1 MKPVKNFLII
11 LFLTLFCLYLNLPD
25 QLSWPK
31 NFLGQ
36 NFDGQINIPHPTLSL
51 AGWQIPTR
59 YPLRLGLDLAGGSHL
74 VFEAQT
80 QDLPEEEKSRLS
92 ESLIENIRRRID
104 IYGVSESLVQS
115 AWEEESLRVIVELPG
130 VEDTQEAIN
139 LVGQTAQLDFRR
151 QIDEASA
158 SAGFVSTDLTGA
170 DLESSGVDFNPN
182 TNQPVVTLE
191 FTSQGK
197 DKFAQITQ
205 EVRGQILAIFLD
217 EVPLSFP
224 VVEEPITQGQA
235 LISGDFSL
243 EEAKKLSAQL
253 NAGALPVS
261 LDLISQKTV
270 EATLGNQAI
279 QKSIRAGMVGLAAVL
294 IFILAFY
301 GKLGLLTCFS
311 LFIYTLVSFF
321 LYRAIPITLTLPGIA
336 GFVLSVGMAVDSNIV
351 IFERIRAQKRS
362 GKSGRVAQELAFG
375 KAWESIKDA
384 NICTLIVG
392 FVLFNPF
399 DWSFL
404 PLAGMVRG
412 FALTL
417 SLGVIVSLF
426 TGIIVTRNLM
436 RVFSRNTN

>member
-1 MKPVKNFLII
+1 MKPIKVFIVI
-11 LFLTLFCLYLNLPD
+11 LFLVIFFIYINLPN
-25 QLSWPK
+25 QISLSTNIFNQPIE
-31 NFLGQ
+31 
-36 NFDGQINIPHPTLSL
+36 GQINIPHPTVSL
-51 AGWQIPTR
+51 MGRQIPTF
-59 YPLRLGLDLAGGSHL
+59 YPLHLGLDLAGGSHL
-74 VFEAQT
+74 VFEAQS
-80 QDLPEEEKSRLS
+80 QNIAVEERDRLT
-92 ESLIENIRRRID
+92 ESLTENIRRRID

-115 AWEEESLRVIVELPG
+115 AWENELLRIIVELPG
-130 VEDTQEAIN
+130 VEDTDEAIA

-158 SAGFVSTDLTGA
+158 SAGFITTDLTGA
-170 DLESSGVDFNPN
+170 DLKSSGVDFNPN

-191 FTSQGK
+191 FTDQGRE
-197 DKFAQITQ
+197 KFAQITEMVQ
-205 EVRGQILAIFLD
+205 GQILAIFLD

-235 LISGDFSL
+235 LISGQFSL
-243 EEAKKLSAQL
+243 DEAKKLSAQL

-261 LDLISQKTV
+261 LELVSQKTI
-270 EATLGNQAI
+270 EATLGDQSI
-279 QKSIRAGMVGLAAVL
+279 RKSIMAGLVGLTAVM

-301 GKLGLLTCFS
+301 GPLGLFACFS
-311 LFIYTLVSFF
+311 LFIYALISFF
-321 LYRAIPITLTLPGIA
+321 LYRIIPITLTLPGIA

-351 IFERIRAQKRS
+351 IFERLRAELRT
-362 GKSGRVAQELAFG
+362 GKSYQVAREVAFG
-375 KAWESIKDA
+375 KAWDSIKDA
-384 NICTLIVG
+384 NICTLIAG

-417 SLGVIVSLF
+417 SLGVVVSLF

-436 RVFSRNTN
+436 RVFSK